1 MVSGRPGVALVR
13 TGRDTRTLLG
23 NLRGHFLTGLVII
36 LPLVITVW
44 MLGILFG
51 IVHGVSTPFILRIL
65 RLLGLSL
72 VDDAGFTTYLAPLIG
87 VTATLLLILL
97 VGLLTTNFL
106 GRRIVKEFD
115 RLMLRIPLIKP
126 IYGAARQLLDAL
138 NRKTDTFQRVVAVE
152 YPRAGVFTIGFVAR
166 DDTTLRCS
174 DERTGMTGYTL
185 VFLPTTPNPTS
196 GWLAALPER
205 EVVPL
210 DMTVEEGIKT
220 IVSGGLVVPPRW
232 ERK

>member
-1 MVSGRPGVALVR
+1 MALPRSQRVDRRPLSR
-13 TGRDTRTLLG
+13 
-23 NLRGHFLTGLVII
+23 LRGLFLTGLVII

-44 MLGILFG
+44 MLRILFG
-51 IVHGVSTPFILRIL
+51 MVHGVSTPFILKIL

-72 VDDAGFTTYLAPLIG
+72 VDDRSFTTYLAPLIG
-87 VTATLLLILL
+87 VAATLFLILL

-106 GRRIVKEFD
+106 GRRIVKAFD

-138 NRKTDTFQRVVAVE
+138 DRKTDTFQRVVAVE
-152 YPRAGVFTIGFVAR
+152 YPRPGVFTIGFVAR
-166 DDTTLRCS
+166 EDTTLRTS
-174 DERTGMTGYTL
+174 DERRGMSGYTL

-205 EVVPL
+205 DIVPL
-210 DMTVEEGIKT
+210 DMTVEEGIRT
-220 IVSGGLVVPPRW
+220 IVSGGLVLPTRW
-232 ERK
+232 EPR

>member
-1 MVSGRPGVALVR
+1 VSGRPGVALVR
-13 TGRDTRTLLG
+13 RELDTRTFLG

-87 VTATLLLILL
+87 VAVTLLLILL

-106 GRRIVKEFD
+106 GRRIVREFD

-174 DERTGMTGYTL
+174 DERKGMSGYTL

-205 EVVPL
+205 DVVPL

-232 ERK
+232 EHK

>member
-1 MVSGRPGVALVR
+1 MALPRSQRVDRRPLSR
-13 TGRDTRTLLG
+13 
-23 NLRGHFLTGLVII
+23 LRGLFLTGLVII
-36 LPLVITVW
+36 PPLVITVW

-51 IVHGVSTPFILRIL
+51 IVHGVSTPFTLRIL

-87 VTATLLLILL
+87 VAVTLLLILL

-106 GRRIVKEFD
+106 GRRIVREFD

-152 YPRAGVFTIGFVAR
+152 YPRAGVFTIGVGGG
-166 DDTTLRCS
+166 DDTTLRGS
-174 DERTGMTGYTL
+174 DERQGRSGHTL
-185 VFLPTTPNPTS
+185 
-196 GWLAALPER
+196 G
-205 EVVPL
+205 
-210 DMTVEEGIKT
+210 
-220 IVSGGLVVPPRW
+220 
-232 ERK
+232 

>member
-44 MLGILFG
+44 MLG
-51 IVHGVSTPFILRIL
+51 
-65 RLLGLSL
+65 LSL

-87 VTATLLLILL
+87 VAVTLLLILL

-106 GRRIVKEFD
+106 GRRIVREFD

-174 DERTGMTGYTL
+174 DERKGMSGYTL
-185 VFLPTTPNPTS
+185 VFLPRTPNPTS